1 MLVLSRKVGQSVV
14 IGDVTVT
21 LLRKKGRIRLGIEA
35 PAGIH
40 IMRPE
45 ANTKDAR
52 LLSQS
57 EFLPPKP
64 PYSPPTRWL
73 SGLDRPAASGHWEPC
88 YERPNSAR

>member
-45 ANTKDAR
+45 ANAR
-52 LLSQS
+52 TQGCWAKANFCRLN
-57 EFLPPKP
+57 LPTHHP
-64 PYSPPTRWL
+64 PAGCRDY
-73 SGLDRPAASGHWEPC
+73 DRPAASG
-88 YERPNSAR
+88 ALGAML

>member
-21 LLRKKGRIRLGIEA
+21 LLRTKGRIRLGIEA

-45 ANTKDAR
+45 AKR
-52 LLSQS
+52 KG
-57 EFLPPKP
+57 PKAP
-64 PYSPPTRWL
+64 GPKRIS
-73 SGLDRPAASGHWEPC
+73 AA
-88 YERPNSAR
+88 